1 MQTPFHSVL
10 RTQGLVPISK
20 YYHTYVNHPLNIRQ
34 TKKNEKLYTTRGI
47 SLFTL
52 HLGDFCMKWF
62 FPSPLKIMLGARKKK
77 KWILCFWL
85 HDASAETVKMICYII
100 MRIFPCRI
108 VCKSGHPK
116 SHLDG
121 EWVKITIFSS
131 ERGKVLS
138 TSWRASKPSHA
149 LIER

>member
-1 MQTPFHSVL
+1 MQTTFNSVL

-85 HDASAETVKMICYII
+85 HDASAETVKKICYII

-108 VCKSGHPK
+108 VSKTELLNINVSL
-116 SHLDG
+116 SIQYQL
-121 EWVKITIFSS
+121 FS
-131 ERGKVLS
+131 LS
-138 TSWRASKPSHA
+138 SY
-149 LIER
+149 